1 MSTFGHK
8 DKVSARPTFEY
19 NSQPV
24 RAAGIL
30 ITTIEENKS
39 YYLLRST
46 RKGTWS
52 DIGGKTDKVDR
63 DIISTIVRE
72 TVEET
77 NHKLLSPHH
86 SYKQAYE
93 MLDNLLRNEEIEI
106 FYCPRAKYILIK
118 VVFDTNVKHLS
129 MKRFGLRESTDKMD
143 HYYAWISNVQRQK
156 LHPRLK
162 CHSQYDKIF
171 KVYN

>member
-1 MSTFGHK
+1 MNTSGTN
-8 DKVSARPTFEY
+8 DKAKTRPTFEY

-30 ITTIEENKS
+30 ITVVEQNKT

-46 RKGTWS
+46 HKGTWS
-52 DIGGKTDKVDR
+52 DIGGKTDKVDA

-77 NHKLLSPHH
+77 NHKLLSPYH

-93 MLDNLLRNEEIEI
+93 MLDNLLRNEEFEI

-118 VVFDTNVKHLS
+118 VVFDTNIKQLT
-129 MKRFGLRESTDKMD
+129 MKRFGRQESTDKMK
-143 HYYAWISNVQRQK
+143 HYYAWINNIQRQK